1 MLFSRVKRE
10 KKGNEQ
16 PMVECDGNVINWCE
30 NEKCEVKC
38 GDGTEVSCW
47 LAGVVYADIMP
58 ILQVKLTCADNSI
71 SVITIN
77 GKSKVYCGPDAPQGW
92 WLHCQDIRDGG
103 Y

>member
-47 LAGVVYADIMP
+47 LAGVCRYNAYSAGEAD
-58 ILQVKLTCADNSI
+58 LC
-71 SVITIN
+71 
-77 GKSKVYCGPDAPQGW
+77 
-92 WLHCQDIRDGG
+92 
-103 Y
+103 